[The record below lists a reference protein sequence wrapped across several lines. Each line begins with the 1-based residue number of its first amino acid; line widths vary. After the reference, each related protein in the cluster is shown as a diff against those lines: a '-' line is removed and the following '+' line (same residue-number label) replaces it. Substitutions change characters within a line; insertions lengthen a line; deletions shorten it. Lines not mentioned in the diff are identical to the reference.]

1 MEDGTGNGRGLGVAI
16 FRKQWTGDQRKKTS
30 KTDTRVGRLSMAE
43 VTQGG
48 FLQGLQC
55 GGGQVRESAQEASLE
70 PIRLGVLFFFFKKKK
85 WGEGRGDKS
94 QREVGVE
101 TEELKLALWWLNLEA
116 DTASESRD
124 YKSREVAGYREGLGF
139 PTSTPD

>member
-70 PIRLGVLFFFFKKKK
+70 PIRLGVLFCFLRKKSGGRD
-85 WGEGRGDKS
+85 GETKV
-94 QREVGVE
+94 RER
-101 TEELKLALWWLNLEA
+101 L
-116 DTASESRD
+116 
-124 YKSREVAGYREGLGF
+124 GLRQKN
-139 PTSTPD
+139 